1 MSATSLIADIV
12 LSLDGLTT
20 AGRRVYYG
28 TRLQTSTLPAITFE
42 VQSGTRVALGN
53 TSTLSAYDVT
63 INAISDSV
71 SAAKTLD
78 DEIRPTV
85 LFGLIG
91 TTVICTQYGTLQE
104 PIAENGD
111 ESGLYIVT
119 SQFTIYQEGP

>member
-1 MSATSLIADIV
+1 MSATSLITNIV
-12 LSLDGLTT
+12 GSLDGLTT

-78 DEIRPTV
+78 DEIRNTV
-85 LFGLIG
+85 LAGLVG
-91 TTVICTQYGTLQE
+91 TTVICNQYGTLQE
-104 PIAENGD
+104 PVAENGD

>member
-1 MSATSLIADIV
+1 M
-12 LSLDGLTT
+12 
-20 AGRRVYYG
+20 
-28 TRLQTSTLPAITFE
+28 
-42 VQSGTRVALGN
+42 ALGN

-78 DEIRPTV
+78 DEIRNTV
-85 LFGLIG
+85 LSLLAG

-104 PIAENGD
+104 PVAENGD

>member
-12 LSLDGLTT
+12 SSLESQTT
-20 AGRRVYYG
+20 ALRRVYYG
-28 TRLQTSTLPAITFE
+28 TRLQTSALPAITFE

-78 DEIRPTV
+78 DEIRTTV
-85 LFGLIG
+85 LTGIIG
-91 TTVICTQYGTLQE
+91 TIVICNQYGTVQE
-104 PIAENGD
+104 PVAENGD
-111 ESGLYIVT
+111 EAGLYIVT